1 MKSRNPSALSTSLG
15 AFLMTTAAGA
25 ALAQAPVG
33 PSTTPQDIN
42 RANAPSRDGENKVT
56 TLGQGDVSLCP
67 FATSEISVTINSVVV
82 SGNTVLS
89 QDTIDKAGSKLRG
102 APTKLSAV
110 CEIRN
115 ELIDAYR
122 AKGYPLTRVE
132 LPEQRITSD
141 GVLKFVA
148 VEAGLRA
155 VEVTDNA
162 KSAPFANI
170 VDGYAA
176 RLRATT
182 VGEPLKWAQVER
194 FALLMRETPGVV
206 ARLELRPGA
215 AASPPPANAGDPIA
229 TPSAQAPLDLYV
241 SLEKP
246 DRFAGFYSLQ
256 RNSADVFGRYAGV
269 VGGQMRGV
277 MPWGGDELSGAL
289 FSTQTGRQAVG
300 LLSYEWRHGSGLA
313 LKGSAAYAETK
324 PGRTF
329 APLDLKGQSTSFG
342 LNATYPFLLRSS
354 YRLEGSVGLE
364 YVDQD
369 NFIFEDDTISN
380 DKIRIGTTKLALS
393 WRDIQQ
399 RRANAS
405 AWVEYRNGLESF
417 DATVAGDPL
426 LSRVDANPQAESYRI
441 RAQGEFRLRRDGPGV
456 SVAGDA
462 QIADEVLVSF
472 EQYQVGNLTFGRGYD
487 PGTIVGD
494 RGYGG
499 RVEVMGGRF
508 AAPVLPELQFE
519 PYTFYDATHVESLS
533 ASALEPERN
542 IDSWGAGLRLKYAE
556 RGALDIGFAR
566 GLDTPAR
573 NQKKPGPQF
582 LMNLIIQF

>member
-1 MKSRNPSALSTSLG
+1 M
-15 AFLMTTAAGA
+15 
-25 ALAQAPVG
+25 
-33 PSTTPQDIN
+33 
-42 RANAPSRDGENKVT
+42 
-56 TLGQGDVSLCP
+56 GQSEVSLCP
-67 FATSEISVTINSVVV
+67 FATSDISVTINSVSVA
-82 SGNTVLS
+82 GNTVLS
-89 QDTIDKAGSKLRG
+89 QTAIDKAGGDRLG

-115 ELIDAYR
+115 ALIDAYR

-148 VEAGLRA
+148 IEAGLRA

-182 VGEPLKWAQVER
+182 AGEPLKWANVER

-215 AASPPPANAGDPIA
+215 AAPAQAANPADPADPIT
-229 TPSAQAPLDLYV
+229 TPTAQPLDLFV

-246 DRFAGFYSLQ
+246 DRFGSFYSLQ

-289 FSTQTGRQAVG
+289 FSTQTGRQAVA
-300 LLSYEWRHGSGLA
+300 LVSYGWLHGSGLA

-324 PGRTF
+324 PGKVF
-329 APLDLKGQSTSFG
+329 APLDLRGQSTSFS
-342 LNATYPFLLRSS
+342 LTATYPFLLRSS
-354 YRLEGSVGLE
+354 YRLEGSMGLE

-380 DKIRIGTTKLALS
+380 DKIRVGTTKLSFS
-393 WRDIQQ
+393 WRDIEK

-405 AWVEYRNGLESF
+405 ASIEYRNGLESL
-417 DATVAGDPL
+417 DATLANDPL
-426 LSRVDANPQAESYRI
+426 LSRIDANPQAESYRI
-441 RAQGEFRLRRDGPGV
+441 RAQGEFRLTRDGPGV
-456 SVAGDA
+456 NLSADA
-462 QIADEVLVSF
+462 QLAEEVLVSF

-494 RGYGG
+494 RGFGG
-499 RVEVMGGRF
+499 RFEVMGGRY
-508 AAPVLPELQFE
+508 AAPALAELQFE
-519 PYTFYDATHVESLS
+519 PYTFYDATHVEALS
-533 ASALEPERN
+533 PTALEPERK

-566 GLDTPAR
+566 ALDTPAR
-573 NQKKPGPQF
+573 NQKKPAAQF
-582 LMNLIIQF
+582 LMNLIVQF